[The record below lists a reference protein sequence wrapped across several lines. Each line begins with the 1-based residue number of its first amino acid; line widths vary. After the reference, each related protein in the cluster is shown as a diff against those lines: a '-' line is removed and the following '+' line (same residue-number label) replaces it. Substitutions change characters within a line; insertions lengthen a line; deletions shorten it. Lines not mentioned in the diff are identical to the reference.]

1 MSPTSRNARF
11 PLRLSTL
18 LVAAVALAAL
28 LYASRVIVGPAYGL
42 QAEYFASDQLGG
54 AVAFDGIDPNV
65 STDRVTRRWYGAMPD
80 AFSVQWFGYLTAPQS
95 GRYTFALT
103 SDDAGALS
111 VDGRRLIDNG
121 GRHAATTRTADVDL
135 SRGPHAVLIE
145 FTQYGGEFAIGWQW
159 GKDARSLVPVPSWAL
174 SPYKAPFWR
183 VMAARL
189 LDMSALVASAF
200 VLLILG
206 GIAWRERG
214 GLARHP
220 RWATLGLFIVLAIVQ
235 TWPLASDPAHLAR
248 HDNRDTMLNEWIVA
262 WVAHQAPR
270 HPAHV
275 FDANIFYPERHALAY
290 SEPMLPQSAMALP
303 FLAAGASPVLAYG
316 LLLIAGFALSGWSM
330 CLVIRAWTGDWAAG
344 IVSGVLFAFN
354 AHLLSR
360 VPHLQAQHVEFL
372 PAALYA
378 LDALLSKPN
387 LRRAASLA
395 AWAVLQATTSVYLLA
410 STFFAI
416 AAGILSRPRDWSGS
430 RFVPFVRGLAVASV
444 LAGLLL
450 LPFLVP
456 YYRVNQELGLTR
468 SLSDASMYA
477 ATWSDYLS
485 TPSRLW
491 FPLWSHRFFFGTA
504 LFPGVV
510 GLVLASVAIARGDA
524 FRDPRARMCLAVGLA
539 GVALS
544 FGPKLPGYA
553 ALYSVIPVLR
563 AIRATARFGYLATLS
578 IAVLAGF
585 GVVGLRRLTPVRAW
599 PTLAIVLIAAALSE
613 SLVAPLGL
621 TRFDG
626 IPPIYSRVPLDGTT
640 RIVEIP
646 FFGSTSSQFH
656 ASYMLNSTAHW
667 RPIVNGYSGFQPPSF
682 YRHAETLQEFPDQA
696 SLTLL
701 HDLGVT
707 HVFVHT
713 TQVSKETLARIDQ
726 THQLKLLDTFGSI
739 ALYRL
744 E

>member
-1 MSPTSRNARF
+1 M
-11 PLRLSTL
+11 
-18 LVAAVALAAL
+18 
-28 LYASRVIVGPAYGL
+28 YASSLIVGPVHGL

-54 AVAFDGIDPNV
+54 TPAFAGIDRDV

-80 AFSVQWFGYLTAPQS
+80 AFSAQWFGYLTAPQS

-135 SRGPHAVLIE
+135 TRGPHAVLVE
-145 FTQYGGEFAIGWQW
+145 FMQYGGEFAIEWRW
-159 GKDARSLVPVPSWAL
+159 GRDSRSLAPVPSWAI
-174 SPYKAPFWR
+174 SPYKAPLWR

-189 LDMSALVASAF
+189 LELSALVLSAF
-200 VLLILG
+200 AVLILG
-206 GIAWRERG
+206 WIVWRERG
-214 GLARHP
+214 WLARHP
-220 RWATLGLFIVLAIVQ
+220 RWATLGLFVVFAIVQ

-270 HPAHV
+270 DPAHV
-275 FDANIFYPERHALAY
+275 FDGNIFYPERHALAY
-290 SEPMLPQSAMALP
+290 SEPMLPQAAMALP
-303 FLAAGASPVLAYG
+303 VFAAGASPVMAYG

-360 VPHLQAQHVEFL
+360 IPHLQAQHVEFL

-378 LDALLSKPN
+378 LDALLSKPDV
-387 LRRAASLA
+387 RRAASLA

-410 STFFAI
+410 STFFAL
-416 AAGILSRPRDWSGS
+416 AAGILSRPREWTDT
-430 RFVPFVRGLAVASV
+430 RFLPFVRGLAVASA
-444 LAGLLL
+444 LAGLMLV
-450 LPFLVP
+450 PFLLP
-456 YYRVNQELGLTR
+456 YYRVNQDLGLTR
-468 SLSDASMYA
+468 SLSDAGMYA

-491 FPLWSHRFFFGTA
+491 FPLWSHRFFAGTA
-504 LFPGVV
+504 LFPGVL

-544 FGPKLPGYA
+544 FGPRMPGYA
-553 ALYSVIPVLR
+553 ALYTVIPVLR

-578 IAVLAGF
+578 VAALAGF
-585 GVVGLRRLTPVRAW
+585 GVVGLRRLTPARAW
-599 PTLAIVLIAAALSE
+599 PALAIVMVAAALSE

-626 IPPIYSRVPLDGTT
+626 IPPIYSGVPRDVTT
-640 RIVEIP
+640 RVVEIP

-682 YRHAETLQEFPDQA
+682 YRHAETLQGFPDRA

-701 HDLGVT
+701 HDLGIT

-713 TQVSKETLARIDQ
+713 TQLSKETLATIDQ
-726 THQLKLLDTFGSI
+726 TRELKLLDTFGSI